1 MKTPEYVATVTRV
14 YRKYL
19 DMILSG
25 KPYVIDEQ
33 DKKDLMQVFNRG
45 GFSSGH
51 LASKSNKK
59 LVYSEKP
66 NNMRFISWQNKKIY
80 PC

>member
-19 DMILSG
+19 DIILSG

-51 LASKSNKK
+51 LDSESNKK
-59 LVYSEKP
+59 LVYSAKP
-66 NNMRFISWQNKKIY
+66 NNMRFISW
-80 PC
+80 